1 MTQLTIATVSIC
13 NKDYNTL
20 KINSINT
27 ITGTS
32 SVLTSINYSINN
44 GSSNMMNG
52 YRDVLVITN
61 PSSVDYNY
69 LIGQLLSIT
78 GLTQSL

>member
-32 SVLTSINYSINN
+32 SILTSINYSINN